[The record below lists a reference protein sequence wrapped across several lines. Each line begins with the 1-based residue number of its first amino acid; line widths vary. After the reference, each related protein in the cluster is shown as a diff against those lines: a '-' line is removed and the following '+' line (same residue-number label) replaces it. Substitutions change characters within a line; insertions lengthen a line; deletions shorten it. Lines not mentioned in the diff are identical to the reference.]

1 MVVEAVMLRKLLILA
16 PLGVMASLL
25 VVTPA
30 QAAVPGPVTGQANK
44 CVAGADSISASFCLA
59 PSTVRTNFNN
69 NQCPPFPNGQEW
81 QVTTDLSNVGEYWTY
96 PNGGTPCIKVSYSP
110 SITYDNCD
118 FYFYVPHGP
127 LAKSSTSLVDFTYED
142 VQGGFHSASIDENP
156 VDGWQLAFSSQIAIQ
171 SIYFTDANGRT
182 GTSQEIAWG
191 RDPDPNAQSH
201 GIWEYCSTV

>member
-1 MVVEAVMLRKLLILA
+1 MAAEAVMLRKLLVLA
-16 PLGVMASLL
+16 PLALMASLL

-30 QAAVPGPVTGQANK
+30 QAAVQGPIVGQANN
-44 CVAGADSISASFCLA
+44 CVGGADSISASFCLVS
-59 PSTVRTNFNN
+59 STMRTNNN
-69 NQCPPFPNGQEW
+69 NMQCPPFPNGQEW
-81 QVTTDLSNVGEYWTY
+81 QVTTDLAGVTEYWTY
-96 PNGGTPCIKVSYSP
+96 PNGNVPCIKVKYSP

-142 VQGGFHSASIDENP
+142 VEGGFHSASIDENP
-156 VDGWQLAFSSQIAIQ
+156 VDGWQLAFSSSIAIQ

-191 RDPDPNAQSH
+191 GDSNPELH
-201 GIWEYCSTV
+201 GIWEYCSTA